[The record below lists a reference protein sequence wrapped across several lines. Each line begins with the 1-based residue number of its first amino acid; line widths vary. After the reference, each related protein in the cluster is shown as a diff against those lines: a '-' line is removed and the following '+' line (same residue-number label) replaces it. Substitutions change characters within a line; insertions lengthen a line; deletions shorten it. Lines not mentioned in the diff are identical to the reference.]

1 MSKITALPVYI
12 CPDYGW
18 THPAYEAFCDGRES
32 VPEVEFSAWLKANG
46 LQSQSVRLDIDDE
59 SIAAHEYKTLGSIG
73 LWEPE
78 MPEGDGWFVGSIHD
92 TDYGPICVWLRQGAA
107 L

>member
-1 MSKITALPVYI
+1 MSQITALPVDI

-18 THPAYEAFCDGRES
+18 THPAYAAFCNDREY
-32 VPEVEFSAWLKANG
+32 VPTHEFNDWLKANG
-46 LQSQSVRLDIDDE
+46 LHSQSVWLDIDDD
-59 SIAAHEYKTLGSIG
+59 SVAALEYEVLGSFG
-73 LWEPE
+73 FWEPE

-92 TDYGPICVWLRQGAA
+92 TDDGPVCVWLRQGAA